1 MFQSLVRDVRYALR
15 VLSKSPGFTVAVTL
29 SLALGIGANTAIF
42 SLIDALLWR
51 TVPVRDPESLALLT
65 HSAGGPFIGG
75 FSYQQYRAMRHAQA
89 DAQLAAWTAARLNV
103 SIGGALEPTTD
114 GQLVSGNY
122 FQLLGVNAIAG
133 RPIAAEDD
141 GAINGEPVAMISYRY
156 WKRRFGL
163 DPGVIGRTI
172 AISGTP
178 FTIVG
183 VTPPE
188 FYGLE
193 VGTAPDLFLPIAMQ
207 PTAMPDFENLL
218 DRPIVYLTWLQVVT
232 RVPPGRTAQQV
243 VAPLTPAFLQEV
255 PKGTKPGGPA
265 MPEEKLGAEPAAT
278 GISELRQRFSQ
289 PLIVLMGLVGM
300 VLLIACA
307 NTASLLLAR
316 ASARSGEFAVRLA
329 LGASRRRLIRQLLVE
344 SIVLSMFG
352 GLFGILLAVGA
363 TRLLLV
369 YMSAGGN
376 PISLVLSPD
385 LRVLGFTAAV
395 SLLTGICFGLAPA
408 LRSTRVDLTPALKPV
423 GRLIRGGLRG
433 GKILCV
439 AQVALSLVLLIGAGL
454 FVRSLEKLNDRDA
467 GVDRDSVLIV
477 RVEPRGSDQR
487 NIPGTPA
494 RLDRIYRD
502 LLIRVASLPG
512 VRSCSL
518 AQFTPTTLRGNN
530 IPVALPSGAEK
541 RALVPMVYPNYFAT
555 MEIALLAGRDFD
567 ARDLAAGAPLV
578 AIVNETFARQ
588 AFGTDAAI
596 GQQLRRGDEVREII
610 GVAGDSHYT
619 DVRGNTQP
627 IVYQTFLQTRTGR
640 GQMALYVRT
649 AANAGAVIPLVRQA
663 VQDIDRNLPLF
674 EVRTLTQEMRTVLI
688 QEELIAMLST
698 IFGALALLLAC
709 VGLYGLLAFSVVQ
722 RSAEM
727 GLRMALGANRADVI
741 WTVMRDAL
749 AVVAAGVLIGVPA
762 AVVIARLAS
771 NRIAG
776 LLFGLQPTDPLT
788 IGAATAALAL
798 IAALAGYVPAR
809 RASRVDPMVALRTE

>member
-1 MFQSLVRDVRYALR
+1 VSLIKDIGYAGR
-15 VLSKSPGFTVAVTL
+15 VLSKRPGFTVAVTL

-42 SLIDALLWR
+42 SLLNALMWR
-51 TVPVRDPESLALLT
+51 TVPVRDPENLTLLT
-65 HSAGGPFIGG
+65 HSGGGPFIGG
-75 FSYQQYRAMRHAQA
+75 FTYQQYRAMRGAQT
-89 DAQLAAWTAARLNV
+89 DAELAAWTAARLNV
-103 SIGGALEPTTD
+103 SIGGSLEPTTE

-122 FQLLGVNAIAG
+122 FGLLGVRAIAG
-133 RPIAAEDD
+133 RTFAAEDD
-141 GAINGEPVAMISYRY
+141 AATNGQPVAMISYRY

-193 VGTAPDLFLPIAMQ
+193 VGKAPDLFLPIAVQ

-232 RVPPGRTAQQV
+232 RVPPGRTAPQV
-243 VAPLTPAFLQEV
+243 LAQLTSAFLQHL
-255 PKGTKPGGPA
+255 PRGSKTGGAA
-265 MPEEKLGAEPAAT
+265 MPVERLGAEPAAT

-289 PLIVLMGLVGM
+289 PLVVLMGIVGM

-316 ASARSGEFAVRLA
+316 AASRRGEFGVRLA
-329 LGASRRRLIRQLLVE
+329 LGASRSRLIRQLLVE
-344 SIVLSMFG
+344 SIVLSMLG
-352 GLFGILLAVGA
+352 GLFGILLAIAA

-369 YMSAGGN
+369 YMSAGGA
-376 PISLVLSPD
+376 PISLALTPD

-408 LRSTRVDLTPALKPV
+408 LRGTRIDLTPALKPS
-423 GRLIRGGLRG
+423 GRSIRGGLRG

-439 AQVALSLVLLIGAGL
+439 AQVALSLVLVIGAGL
-454 FVRSLEKLNDRDA
+454 FVRSLANLNDRDA

-487 NIPGTPA
+487 NVPGTPA
-494 RLDRIYRD
+494 RLDHIYRD
-502 LLIRVASLPG
+502 LLTRVAALPG

-530 IPVALPSGAEK
+530 IPVTLPSGAEK

-555 MEIALLAGRDFD
+555 TGIALLAGRDFD

-588 AFGTDAAI
+588 AFGGGVAV

-610 GVAGDSHYT
+610 GVVGDSHYT
-619 DVRGNTQP
+619 DVRGSTQP

-649 AANAGAVIPLVRQA
+649 ASNTGAVIPLIRQA

-674 EVRTLTQEMRTVLI
+674 EIRTLTEEMRTVLI

-698 IFGALALLLAC
+698 LFGALALLLAS

-722 RSAEM
+722 RRAEM
-727 GLRMALGANRADVI
+727 GVRMALGATRADVI

-749 AVVAAGVLIGVPA
+749 AVVAAGALIGVPA
-762 AVVIARLAS
+762 ALLIGRLAS
-771 NRIAG
+771 HQIAG

-788 IGAATAALAL
+788 IGAATMVLTF
-798 IAALAGYVPAR
+798 IAAAAGYLPAR

>member
-1 MFQSLVRDVRYALR
+1 MRDIRYAGR
-15 VLSKSPGFTVAVTL
+15 ILSKSPGFTAAVTL

-42 SLIDALLWR
+42 SLLNALMWR
-51 TVPVRDPESLALLT
+51 TVPVRDPETLTLLT
-65 HSAGGPFIGG
+65 HSGGGPFIGG
-75 FSYQQYRAMRHAQA
+75 FTYQQYQAMRSAQT
-89 DAQLAAWTAARLNV
+89 DAELAAWTAARLNV
-103 SIGGALEPTTD
+103 SIGGSLEPTTD
-114 GQLVSGNY
+114 GQLVSGN
-122 FQLLGVNAIAG
+122 FFALLGVSAIAG
-133 RPIAAEDD
+133 RTIAADD
-141 GAINGEPVAMISYRY
+141 DAANGQPVATISYRY
-156 WKRRFGL
+156 WKRRFAL

-193 VGTAPDLFLPIAMQ
+193 VGKAPDLFLPLAVQ

-232 RVPPGRTAQQV
+232 RVPPGHTAQQV
-243 VAPLTPAFLQEV
+243 VARLMPAFLQEL
-255 PKGTKPGGPA
+255 PKVTKPGGGTMA
-265 MPEEKLGAEPAAT
+265 DEKLRVDPAAT
-278 GISELRQRFSQ
+278 GISELRHRFSQ
-289 PLIVLMGLVGM
+289 PLIVLMGIVGM

-316 ASARSGEFAVRLA
+316 AASRAGEFGVRLA
-329 LGASRRRLIRQLLVE
+329 LGASRARLIRQLLVE
-344 SIVLSMFG
+344 SIALSTLG
-352 GLFGILLAVGA
+352 GVFGILLAIGA
-363 TRLLLV
+363 TRLLLI
-369 YMSAGGN
+369 YMSAGGV
-376 PISLVLSPD
+376 PISLALTPD
-385 LRVLGFTAAV
+385 LRVLGFTGAV

-408 LRSTRVDLTPALKPV
+408 LRSTRIDLTPALKPV
-423 GRLIRGGLRG
+423 GRSIRGGLRG

-454 FVRSLEKLNDRDA
+454 FVRSLAKLNDRDA
-467 GVDRDSVLIV
+467 GVDRDTVLIV

-494 RLDRIYRD
+494 RLDRTYRD
-502 LLIRVASLPG
+502 LLTRVAALPG

-530 IPVALPSGAEK
+530 IPVTLPSGAEK

-555 MEIALLAGRDFD
+555 TGIAVLAGRDFD

-588 AFGTDAAI
+588 AFGGGAAV
-596 GQQLRRGDEVREII
+596 GQQLRRGDEAREII
-610 GVAGDSHYT
+610 GVVEDSHYT
-619 DVRGNTQP
+619 DVRGSTQP

-640 GQMALYVRT
+640 GQMALYVRA

-663 VQDIDRNLPLF
+663 VQGIDRNLPLF
-674 EVRTLTQEMRTVLI
+674 EIRTLAEEMRTVLI
-688 QEELIAMLST
+688 QEELIAMLSSV
-698 IFGALALLLAC
+698 FGALALLLAS

-722 RSAEM
+722 RRAEM
-727 GLRMALGANRADVI
+727 GLRMALGATRGDVI
-741 WTVMRDAL
+741 RTVMRDAL
-749 AVVAAGVLIGVPA
+749 AVVAAGALIGVPA
-762 AVVIARLAS
+762 AVLIGRVAS
-771 NRIAG
+771 HQIAG
-776 LLFGLQPTDPLT
+776 LLFGLEPTDPLT
-788 IGAATAALAL
+788 IGAATMVLAL
-798 IAALAGYVPAR
+798 IAAAAGYLPAR

>member
-1 MFQSLVRDVRYALR
+1 MRDIRYAGR
-15 VLSKSPGFTVAVTL
+15 ILSKSPGFTAAVTL

-42 SLIDALLWR
+42 SLLNALMWR
-51 TVPVRDPESLALLT
+51 TVPVRDPESLTLLT
-65 HSAGGPFIGG
+65 HSGGGPFIGG
-75 FSYQQYRAMRHAQA
+75 FSYQQYRAMRSAQT
-89 DAQLAAWTAARLNV
+89 DAELAAWTAARLNV
-103 SIGGALEPTTD
+103 SIGGSLEPTTD

-122 FQLLGVNAIAG
+122 FALLGVSPIAG
-133 RPIAAEDD
+133 RTIAAEDD
-141 GAINGEPVAMISYRY
+141 AGTSGQPVSMISYRY
-156 WKRRFGL
+156 WKRRFAL

-178 FTIVG
+178 FTIIG

-193 VGTAPDLFLPIAMQ
+193 VGKAPDLFLPITMQ

-232 RVPPGRTAQQV
+232 RVPPGHTAQQV
-243 VAPLTPAFLQEV
+243 VARLMPAFLQEL
-255 PKGTKPGGPA
+255 PRGTKPGGGTMA
-265 MPEEKLGAEPAAT
+265 DEKLRADPAAT

-289 PLIVLMGLVGM
+289 PLIVLMGIVGM
-300 VLLIACA
+300 VLLIASA

-316 ASARSGEFAVRLA
+316 AASRAGEFGVRLA
-329 LGASRRRLIRQLLVE
+329 LGASRARLIRQLLVE
-344 SIVLSMFG
+344 SIALSTLG
-352 GLFGILLAVGA
+352 GVFGILLAIGA
-363 TRLLLV
+363 TRLLLI
-369 YMSAGGN
+369 YMSAGGV
-376 PISLVLSPD
+376 PISLALTPD
-385 LRVLGFTAAV
+385 LRVLGFTGAV

-408 LRSTRVDLTPALKPV
+408 LRSTRIDLTPALKPV
-423 GRLIRGGLRG
+423 GRSIRGGLRG

-454 FVRSLEKLNDRDA
+454 FVRSLAKLNERDA
-467 GVDRDSVLIV
+467 GVDRDTVLIV

-487 NIPGTPA
+487 NIPGTTA
-494 RLDRIYRD
+494 RLDRTYRD
-502 LLIRVASLPG
+502 LLTRVAALPG

-530 IPVALPSGAEK
+530 IPVTLPSGAEK

-555 MEIALLAGRDFD
+555 MGIAILAGRDFD

-588 AFGTDAAI
+588 AFGGGVAV

-610 GVAGDSHYT
+610 GVVGDSHYT
-619 DVRGNTQP
+619 DVRGSTQP

-674 EVRTLTQEMRTVLI
+674 EIRTLTEEMRTVLI

-698 IFGALALLLAC
+698 VFGALALLLAS

-722 RSAEM
+722 RRAEM
-727 GLRMALGANRADVI
+727 GLRMALGATRVDVI
-741 WTVMRDAL
+741 RTVMRDAL
-749 AVVAAGVLIGVPA
+749 AVVAAGALIGVPA
-762 AVVIARLAS
+762 AVLIGRLAS
-771 NRIAG
+771 HQIAG
-776 LLFGLQPTDPLT
+776 LLFGLEPTDPLT
-788 IGAATAALAL
+788 IGAATMVLAL
-798 IAALAGYVPAR
+798 IAAAAGYLPAR